1 MHTPSRRPGLSQA
14 ASTVSPLPLE
24 RPGLLD
30 GKQSQRSRRQGHRS
44 YRRIVDPLVI
54 AIAALVVAG
63 ALGLLLSGAHR
74 HLPRARRILVSERR
88 LGLRL
93 GELRRRAQV
102 LSDAEREFFSING
115 RYGEQTDLMAVL
127 TTPELT
133 ADCNCI
139 QFASLT
145 SG

>member
-1 MHTPSRRPGLSQA
+1 M
-14 ASTVSPLPLE
+14 
-24 RPGLLD
+24 
-30 GKQSQRSRRQGHRS
+30 
-44 YRRIVDPLVI
+44 DPLVI

-74 HLPRARRILVSERR
+74 HLPLWARRILVSERR
-88 LGLRL
+88 LGLRRR
-93 GELRRRAQV
+93 ELRRRAQV

-133 ADCNCI
+133 AEYYRNPPI
-139 QFASLT
+139 RLGAREHSFRWQQRVRLI
-145 SG
+145 SGDMINVEVSGSPAGKVTIAIETR